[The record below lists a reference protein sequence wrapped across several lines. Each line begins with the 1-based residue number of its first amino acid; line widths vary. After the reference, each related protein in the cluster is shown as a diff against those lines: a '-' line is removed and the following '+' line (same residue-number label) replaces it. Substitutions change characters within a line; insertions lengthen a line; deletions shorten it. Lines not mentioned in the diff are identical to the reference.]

1 MIGYS
6 HVPVTIAQ
14 MSAVSKPHSIVLLQ
28 QPSLKHKSSGC
39 DERIT
44 LTSQHAGGR
53 GVNSHG
59 WGNTLLDKFSV
70 LD

>member
-14 MSAVSKPHSIVLLQ
+14 LSAVSKPHSIVLLQ

-39 DERIT
+39 DERVT
-44 LTSQHAGGR
+44 LNSQHAVVGGKALMV
-53 GVNSHG
+53 GEI
-59 WGNTLLDKFSV
+59 LC
-70 LD
+70 